1 MLACNRLRID
11 PDDGSPVLE
20 YRIENGSVEG
30 RTAASEIG
38 TQAEMGWHQLT
49 ADQISSHVMA
59 NTVIAEW
66 LRRRMGL
73 HQLLRAC
80 TPVLSP
86 SKRDRDDCRDR
97 IAA

>member
-1 MLACNRLRID
+1 MLACNRLRLD
-11 PDDGSPVLE
+11 PGNCSPVVE
-20 YRIENGSVEG
+20 YRIENGCVES
-30 RTAASEIG
+30 RTVASEIG

-49 ADQISSHVMA
+49 ADHISSHVMA

-73 HQLLRAC
+73 HQLRRAC
-80 TPVLSP
+80 NSSSVR
-86 SKRDRDDCRDR
+86 RDRDDCGDR